1 MSIKA
6 VSWAL
11 EVKMSDAIAKLVLIG
26 IADKYN
32 EERGFGW
39 PSVKWLATVA
49 GCSDRTIRRKLTDLQ
64 EQGYVAIDRRFN
76 DTSCYRLP
84 MLGGTDTALS
94 GGDSLSGGDT
104 ALSGGTDTTVTG
116 GTDTALS
123 GGTDTRCPPNYNNN
137 INNNNY
143 IAPKR
148 VNKKQKVSEW
158 IPTPEDIAYAK
169 ELGLDA
175 DEVLTDIRLWDDKNG
190 NKASYSNVT
199 AFWQSWC
206 RRDAKG
212 RPTRSVSQQSGNQQ
226 VRSLSPAQ
234 EGYIDGLARKYYG
247 KYAHEGYDFEDIKGY
262 LTEYVTKRY
271 GFEEWVA
278 MGHGLAHMTEL

>member
-1 MSIKA
+1 MSVKA
-6 VSWAL
+6 IGWAFEQKVDDPL
-11 EVKMSDAIAKLVLIG
+11 AKLVLRAL
-26 IADKYN
+26 ADHYN
-32 EERGFGW
+32 ESTGDAW
-39 PSVKWLATVA
+39 PSIDRLVSITEGSRSTV
-49 GCSDRTIRRKLTDLQ
+49 IRKLKKLEQVGFISREKRYNKTD
-64 EQGYVAIDRRFN
+64 V
-76 DTSCYRLP
+76 YRIHFTGVTLTP
-84 MLGGTDTALS
+84 QSDSNGVTLTPQAESTGVTQTPLGVSHRHTNTYL
-94 GGDSLSGGDT
+94 
-104 ALSGGTDTTVTG
+104 TV
-116 GTDTALS
+116 
-123 GGTDTRCPPNYNNN
+123 NNNN
-137 INNNNY
+137 ISKK
-143 IAPKR
+143 AT
-148 VNKKQKVSEW
+148 KQKVSDW
-158 IPTPEDIAYAK
+158 MPTDADKLYAK

-212 RPTRSVSQQSGNQQ
+212 RPARSVSQQSGNQQ

-271 GFEEWVA
+271 DFEQWCS
-278 MGHGLAHMTEL
+278 MGHGLPHMTEI

>member
-1 MSIKA
+1 MSVKA
-6 VSWAL
+6 IGWAFEQKVDDPL
-11 EVKMSDAIAKLVLIG
+11 AKLVLLAL
-26 IADKYN
+26 ADHYN
-32 EERGFGW
+32 ESTGDAW
-39 PSVKWLATVA
+39 PSIDRLVSITEGSRSTV
-49 GCSDRTIRRKLTDLQ
+49 IRKLKKLEQVGFISREKRYNKTD
-64 EQGYVAIDRRFN
+64 V
-76 DTSCYRLP
+76 YRMNFTGVTLTP
-84 MLGGTDTALS
+84 QSDSNGVTLTPQAESTGVTQTPLGVSHRHTNTYL
-94 GGDSLSGGDT
+94 
-104 ALSGGTDTTVTG
+104 TV
-116 GTDTALS
+116 
-123 GGTDTRCPPNYNNN
+123 NNNN
-137 INNNNY
+137 ISKK
-143 IAPKR
+143 AT
-148 VNKKQKVSEW
+148 KQKVSDW
-158 IPTPEDIAYAK
+158 MPTPEDIAYAK

-212 RPTRSVSQQSGNQQ
+212 RPARSVSQQRGNQQ

>member
-1 MSIKA
+1 MSVKA
-6 VSWAL
+6 IGWAFEQKVDDPL
-11 EVKMSDAIAKLVLIG
+11 AKLVLLAL
-26 IADKYN
+26 ADHYN
-32 EERGFGW
+32 ESTGDAW
-39 PSVKWLATVA
+39 PSIDRLVSITEGSRSTV
-49 GCSDRTIRRKLTDLQ
+49 IRKLKKLEQVGFISREKRYNKTD
-64 EQGYVAIDRRFN
+64 V
-76 DTSCYRLP
+76 YRMNFTGVTLTP
-84 MLGGTDTALS
+84 QSDSNGVTLTPQAESTGVTQTPLGVSHRHTNTYL
-94 GGDSLSGGDT
+94 
-104 ALSGGTDTTVTG
+104 TV
-116 GTDTALS
+116 
-123 GGTDTRCPPNYNNN
+123 NNNN
-137 INNNNY
+137 ISKK
-143 IAPKR
+143 AT
-148 VNKKQKVSEW
+148 KQKVSDW
-158 IPTPEDIAYAK
+158 MPTDADKLYAK

-175 DEVLTDIRLWDDKNG
+175 DEVLTDIRLWDQKNG

-271 GFEEWVA
+271 DFEQWCS
-278 MGHGLAHMTEL
+278 MGHGLPHMTEI

>member
-1 MSIKA
+1 MSVKA
-6 VSWAL
+6 IGWAFEQKVDDPL
-11 EVKMSDAIAKLVLIG
+11 AKLVLLAL
-26 IADKYN
+26 ADHYN
-32 EERGFGW
+32 ESTGDAW
-39 PSVKWLATVA
+39 PSIDRLVSITEGSRSTV
-49 GCSDRTIRRKLTDLQ
+49 IRKLKKLEQVGFISREKRYNKTD
-64 EQGYVAIDRRFN
+64 V
-76 DTSCYRLP
+76 YRIHFTGVTLTP
-84 MLGGTDTALS
+84 QSDSNGVTLTPQAESTGVTQTPLGVSHRHTNTYL
-94 GGDSLSGGDT
+94 
-104 ALSGGTDTTVTG
+104 TV
-116 GTDTALS
+116 
-123 GGTDTRCPPNYNNN
+123 NNNN
-137 INNNNY
+137 ISKK
-143 IAPKR
+143 AT
-148 VNKKQKVSEW
+148 KQKVSDW
-158 IPTPEDIAYAK
+158 MPTDADKLYAK

-212 RPTRSVSQQSGNQQ
+212 RPARSVSQQSGNQQ

-271 GFEEWVA
+271 DFEQWCS
-278 MGHGLAHMTEL
+278 MGHGLPHMTEI

>member
-1 MSIKA
+1 MSVKA
-6 VSWAL
+6 IGWAFEQKVDDPL
-11 EVKMSDAIAKLVLIG
+11 AKLVLLAL
-26 IADKYN
+26 ADHYN
-32 EERGFGW
+32 ESTGDAW
-39 PSVKWLATVA
+39 PSIDRLVSITEGSRSTV
-49 GCSDRTIRRKLTDLQ
+49 IRKLKKLEQVGFISREKRYNKTD
-64 EQGYVAIDRRFN
+64 V
-76 DTSCYRLP
+76 YRMNFTGVTLTP
-84 MLGGTDTALS
+84 QSDSNGVTLTPQAESTGVTQTPLGVSHRHTNTYL
-94 GGDSLSGGDT
+94 
-104 ALSGGTDTTVTG
+104 TV
-116 GTDTALS
+116 
-123 GGTDTRCPPNYNNN
+123 NNNN
-137 INNNNY
+137 ISKK
-143 IAPKR
+143 AT
-148 VNKKQKVSEW
+148 KQKVSDW
-158 IPTPEDIAYAK
+158 MPTDADKLYAK

-212 RPTRSVSQQSGNQQ
+212 RPARSVSQQSGNQQ

>member
-11 EVKMSDAIAKLVLIG
+11 ELDMSDAIAKLVLIG
-26 IADKYN
+26 LADKYN
-32 EERGFGW
+32 DKLGFGF
-39 PSVKWLATVA
+39 PAVKWLATVA
-49 GCSDRTIRRKLTDLQ
+49 GCSDRTVRRKLSDLQ
-64 EQGYVAIDRRFN
+64 EQGYVTVDRRFN

-84 MLGGTDTALS
+84 MVGGTDTALS

-143 IAPKR
+143 ITQKR
-148 VNKKQKVSEW
+148 VNQKQKVSEW
-158 IPTPEDIAYAK
+158 TPTPDDIAYAK

-175 DEVLTDIRLWDDKNG
+175 NEVLTDIRLWDEKNG
-190 NKASYSNVT
+190 HKASYNSVT
-199 AFWQSWC
+199 AFWQGWC
-206 RRDAKG
+206 RKEVKR
-212 RPTRSVSQQSGNQQ
+212 RPERSQGGSSRVSSE
-226 VRSLSPAQ
+226 RSLSPAQ

-247 KYAHEGYDFEDIKGY
+247 KFAHEGYDFNDIKGY
-262 LTEYVTKRY
+262 ITEYVTKRY
-271 GFEEWVA
+271 NFEDWCK
-278 MGHGLAHMTEL
+278 MGHGLPHMTEL

>member
-1 MSIKA
+1 MSVKA
-6 VSWAL
+6 IGWAFEQKL
-11 EVKMSDAIAKLVLIG
+11 DDPLAKLVLLAL
-26 IADKYN
+26 ADHYN
-32 EERGFGW
+32 ESTGDAW
-39 PSVKWLATVA
+39 PSIDRLVTVTE
-49 GCSDRTIRRKLTDLQ
+49 GSRSTVIRKLKKLEQVGFISREKRYNKTD
-64 EQGYVAIDRRFN
+64 V
-76 DTSCYRLP
+76 YRIHFTNVTETPQINSNGVTLTP
-84 MLGGTDTALS
+84 QTESTGVTETPLGVSQRHTNTYL
-94 GGDSLSGGDT
+94 
-104 ALSGGTDTTVTG
+104 TV
-116 GTDTALS
+116 
-123 GGTDTRCPPNYNNN
+123 NNNN
-137 INNNNY
+137 IS
-143 IAPKR
+143 K
-148 VNKKQKVSEW
+148 KTTKQKVSDW
-158 IPTPEDIAYAK
+158 MPTDADKMYAK

-212 RPTRSVSQQSGNQQ
+212 RPARSQGGSSRVSSE
-226 VRSLSPAQ
+226 RSLSPAQ
-234 EGYIDGLARKYYG
+234 EGYIDGLARKYYS

>member
-1 MSIKA
+1 MSVKA
-6 VSWAL
+6 IGWAFEQKVDDPL
-11 EVKMSDAIAKLVLIG
+11 AKLVLLAL
-26 IADKYN
+26 ADHYN
-32 EERGFGW
+32 ESTGDAW
-39 PSVKWLATVA
+39 PSIDRLVSITEGSRSTV
-49 GCSDRTIRRKLTDLQ
+49 IRKLKKLEQVGFISREKRYNKTD
-64 EQGYVAIDRRFN
+64 V
-76 DTSCYRLP
+76 YRMNFTGVTLTP
-84 MLGGTDTALS
+84 QSDSNGVTLTPQAESTGVTQTPLGVSHRHTNTYL
-94 GGDSLSGGDT
+94 
-104 ALSGGTDTTVTG
+104 TV
-116 GTDTALS
+116 
-123 GGTDTRCPPNYNNN
+123 NNNN
-137 INNNNY
+137 ISKK
-143 IAPKR
+143 AT
-148 VNKKQKVSEW
+148 KQKVSEW

-212 RPTRSVSQQSGNQQ
+212 RPARSVSQQSGNQQ

-271 GFEEWVA
+271 DFEQWCS
-278 MGHGLAHMTEL
+278 MGHGLPHMTEI

>member
-11 EVKMSDAIAKLVLIG
+11 EVDMSDAIAKLVLIG

-64 EQGYVAIDRRFN
+64 EQGYVTIDRRFN

-94 GGDSLSGGDT
+94 GGDSVSGGDTALSGGGDT
-104 ALSGGTDTTVTG
+104 ALSGGTDTM
-116 GTDTALS
+116 
-123 GGTDTRCPPNYNNN
+123 CPPNYNNN
-137 INNNNY
+137 INY
-143 IAPKR
+143 IST
-148 VNKKQKVSEW
+148 NKGNRKQKVSDW
-158 IPTPEDIAYAK
+158 TPTEADLAYAT

-175 DEVLTDIRLWDDKNG
+175 NEVLTDIRLWDEKNG
-190 NKASYSNVT
+190 NRAAYNSVT
-199 AFWQSWC
+199 AFWQGWC
-206 RRDAKG
+206 RKESRR
-212 RPTRSVSQQSGNQQ
+212 RPARSVSQQKPNYAERGLSEAQLGFID
-226 VRSLSPAQ
+226 SLT
-234 EGYIDGLARKYYG
+234 RKYYA
-247 KYAHEGYDFEDIKGY
+247 KFKHESYDWDMLHGWITEMVLNRYDFNQ
-262 LTEYVTKRY
+262 
-271 GFEEWVA
+271 WCA
-278 MGHGLAHMTEL
+278 MGHGLPHHTEL

>member
-11 EVKMSDAIAKLVLIG
+11 EVDMSDAIAKLVLIG

-64 EQGYVAIDRRFN
+64 EQGYLAIDRRFN

-94 GGDSLSGGDT
+94 GGDSVSGG
-104 ALSGGTDTTVTG
+104 
-116 GTDTALS
+116 DTALS
-123 GGTDTRCPPNYNNN
+123 GGTDTRCPPNYNNY

-143 IAPKR
+143 IAPKKG
-148 VNKKQKVSEW
+148 NQKQKVSEW
-158 IPTPEDIAYAK
+158 TPTPDDIAYAT

-175 DEVLTDIRLWDDKNG
+175 NEVLTDIRLWDEKNG
-190 NKASYSNVT
+190 NKASYNSVT
-199 AFWQSWC
+199 AFWQGWC
-206 RRDAKG
+206 RKEASR
-212 RPTRSVSQQSGNQQ
+212 RPARSQSQQKPNYADRG
-226 VRSLSPAQ
+226 LSEAQ
-234 EGYIDGLARKYYG
+234 MGFVESMTRKYYA
-247 KYAHEGYDFEDIKGY
+247 KYKHEGYDWDMIHSYIHESV
-262 LTEYVTKRY
+262 LNRY
-271 GFEEWVA
+271 NFDQWVA
-278 MGHGLAHMTEL
+278 MGHGLPHHTEL

>member
-11 EVKMSDAIAKLVLIG
+11 EVDMSDAIAKLVLIG

-64 EQGYVAIDRRFN
+64 EQGYLAIDRRFN

-94 GGDSLSGGDT
+94 GGDSVSGGDIALSGGGDT
-104 ALSGGTDTTVTG
+104 ALSG

-123 GGTDTRCPPNYNNN
+123 GGTDTRCPPNYNNY

-143 IAPKR
+143 IAPKKG
-148 VNKKQKVSEW
+148 NQKQKVSEW
-158 IPTPEDIAYAK
+158 TPTPDDIAYAT

-175 DEVLTDIRLWDDKNG
+175 NEVVTDIRLWDEKNG
-190 NKASYSNVT
+190 NKASYNSVT
-199 AFWQSWC
+199 AFWQGWC
-206 RRDAKG
+206 RKESKR
-212 RPTRSVSQQSGNQQ
+212 RPASSQGQQSSNQQ

-234 EGYIDGLARKYYG
+234 EGYIDGMARRYFAKF
-247 KYAHEGYDFEDIKGY
+247 AHEGYDFEDIKGY

-271 GFEEWVA
+271 GFEEWVQ
-278 MGHGLAHMTEL
+278 MGHGLPHITEL

>member
-11 EVKMSDAIAKLVLIG
+11 EVDMSDAIAKLVLIG

-64 EQGYVAIDRRFN
+64 EQGYLAIDRRFN

-104 ALSGGTDTTVTG
+104 ALSGGGDTALSG

-143 IAPKR
+143 IARKKG
-148 VNKKQKVSEW
+148 NQKQKVSEW
-158 IPTPEDIAYAK
+158 IPTPDDIAYAK

-175 DEVLTDIRLWDDKNG
+175 DEVLTDIRLWDEKNG
-190 NKASYSNVT
+190 NKASYNSVT
-199 AFWQSWC
+199 AFWQGWC
-206 RRDAKG
+206 RKEAKG
-212 RPTRSVSQQSGNQQ
+212 RPARSQGGSRRVSSE
-226 VRSLSPAQ
+226 RSLSPQQ
-234 EGYIDGLARKYYG
+234 EGYIDGMARKYFA

>member
-1 MSIKA
+1 MSVKA
-6 VSWAL
+6 IGWAFEQKVDDPL
-11 EVKMSDAIAKLVLIG
+11 AKLVLLAL
-26 IADKYN
+26 ADHYN
-32 EERGFGW
+32 ESTGDAW
-39 PSVKWLATVA
+39 PSIDRLVSITEGSRSTV
-49 GCSDRTIRRKLTDLQ
+49 IRKLKKLEQVGFISREKRYNKTD
-64 EQGYVAIDRRFN
+64 V
-76 DTSCYRLP
+76 YRMNFTGVTLTP
-84 MLGGTDTALS
+84 QSDSNGVTLTPQAESTGVTQTPLGVSHRHTNTYL
-94 GGDSLSGGDT
+94 
-104 ALSGGTDTTVTG
+104 TV
-116 GTDTALS
+116 
-123 GGTDTRCPPNYNNN
+123 NNNN
-137 INNNNY
+137 ISKK
-143 IAPKR
+143 AT
-148 VNKKQKVSEW
+148 KQKVSDW
-158 IPTPEDIAYAK
+158 MPTDADKLYAK

-212 RPTRSVSQQSGNQQ
+212 RPARSVSQQSGNQQ

-271 GFEEWVA
+271 DFEQWCS
-278 MGHGLAHMTEL
+278 MGHGLPHMTEI